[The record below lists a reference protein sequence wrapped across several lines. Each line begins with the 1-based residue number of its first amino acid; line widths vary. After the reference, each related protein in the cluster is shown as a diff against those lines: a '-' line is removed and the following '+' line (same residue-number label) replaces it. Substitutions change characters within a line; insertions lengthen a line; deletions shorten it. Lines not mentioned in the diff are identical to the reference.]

1 MLFLITWPGAMQ
13 VLPSGGIPSLLLCIQ
28 ALLIL
33 LEQVFFLCVISDDP
47 LQNEL
52 IWKRNVALITF
63 LPI

>member
-1 MLFLITWPGAMQ
+1 MQ